1 MLTFEAIDVMKH
13 QAKVITFRKDSFRVS
28 FGDTSDFGDEED
40 YLHWLEEKKH
50 AFPAGFMLVRE
61 NGAYIGQLELSIK
74 VNNDGESI
82 GYIHLFYLVPEKR
95 GQGKGLELYQYA
107 KQFFLQYKVACY
119 ELRVSPS
126 NTAAINFY
134 RKIGME
140 PIKTEFDGKVVRMR
154 GMLSS
159 TKDNELL

>member
-1 MLTFEAIDVMKH
+1 MLTFEAIDIMKH
-13 QAKVITFRKDSFRVS
+13 QAKVITFRKDSFRV
-28 FGDTSDFGDEED
+28 GFGDEED
-40 YLHWLEEKKH
+40 YLRWLEEKKH
-50 AFPAGFMLVRE
+50 AFPAGFMLVCE
-61 NGAYIGQLELSIK
+61 NDDYIGQLELSIK
-74 VNNDGESI
+74 EYNGESL

-107 KQFFLQYKVACY
+107 KQFFLQYKVASY

-126 NTAAINFY
+126 NTAAVNFY

-140 PIKTEFDGKVVRMR
+140 PIKTELDGKVIRMR

-159 TKDNELL
+159 TKDNEIL

>member
-28 FGDTSDFGDEED
+28 FGDTSGFGDEED
-40 YLHWLEEKKH
+40 YLRWLEEKKH

-61 NGAYIGQLELSIK
+61 KDAYIGQLELSIK
-74 VNNDGESI
+74 EYNGESI

-107 KQFFLQYKVACY
+107 KQFFLQYKVASY

-140 PIKTEFDGKVVRMR
+140 PIKTELDGKVVRMR
-154 GMLSS
+154 GLLSS

>member
-13 QAKVITFRKDSFRVS
+13 QAKVIAFRKDSFRVS
-28 FGDTSDFGDEED
+28 FGDTSGFGDEED
-40 YLHWLEEKKH
+40 YLRWLEEKKH

-61 NGAYIGQLELSIK
+61 NDAYIGQLELSIK
-74 VNNDGESI
+74 EYNGESI
-82 GYIHLFYLVPEKR
+82 GYIHLLYLVPEKR

-107 KQFFLQYKVACY
+107 KQFFLQYNVASY

-134 RKIGME
+134 RKSGME
-140 PIKTEFDGKVVRMR
+140 AIKIEFDGKIIRMR
-154 GMLSS
+154 GMLSHDRD
-159 TKDNELL
+159 TDLV

>member
-13 QAKVITFRKDSFRVS
+13 QAKVIAFRKDSFRVS
-28 FGDTSDFGDEED
+28 FGDTSGFGDEED
-40 YLHWLEEKKH
+40 YLRWLEEKKH

-61 NGAYIGQLELSIK
+61 NDAYIGQLELSIK
-74 VNNDGESI
+74 EYDRESI
-82 GYIHLFYLVPEKR
+82 GYIHLLYLVPGKR

-107 KQFFLQYKVACY
+107 KQFFLRYKVASY

-140 PIKTEFDGKVVRMR
+140 AIKIEFDGKIIRMR
-154 GMLSS
+154 GMLSHDRD
-159 TKDNELL
+159 TDLV